1 MDAQLSD
8 LVRDLADNKLA
19 LGRRFSEWANSAPA
33 LEAAIA
39 AAAMTKEETGH
50 ARSLYACLHD
60 QPDSAEAYLEE
71 KQRQVGATVSVLR
84 KSFQGWPEFI
94 AASVILDR
102 AMAWVCHAA
111 QESSHE
117 PLRHRAT
124 KIVQEERYHR
134 MYGQGWLKRL
144 AAANPYT
151 LARSQAAVN
160 RVWEPVDDWLKDL
173 YGSELATEGYMTED
187 CEAVRAHWRQEAE
200 SLLQE
205 CGIEIP
211 NA

>member
-1 MDAQLSD
+1 MDPQLSG
-8 LVRDLADNKLA
+8 LIRELADNKLA

-71 KQRQVGATVSVLR
+71 EQKHTGAAVGVLES
-84 KSFQGWPEFI
+84 SFQAWPEFV
-94 AASVILDR
+94 AASVIVDR
-102 AMAWVCHAA
+102 ALAWVCKAA
-111 QESSHE
+111 GESTYE

-124 KIVQEERYHR
+124 KISQEERYHR

-144 AAANPYT
+144 SGVNPH
-151 LARSQAAVN
+151 ARDRAQAAVE
-160 RVWEPVDDWLKDL
+160 RFWQPMDEWLRDL
-173 YGSELATEGYMTED
+173 YSADLAANGYMSED
-187 CEAVRAHWRQEAE
+187 CEAVRLHWRQEAE
-200 SLLQE
+200 PLLQDCE
-205 CGIEIP
+205 LEIP
-211 NA
+211 DG